1 MKKQLLGLFLLL
13 LCWRPGF
20 GQEEKA
26 AYELTFSVAILDQ
39 PDCPLKIVEVG
50 VQNPRPGIVYMW
62 FTVQNQSD
70 KPVVMWRVQGLTDE
84 GLVMGGGAGPDE
96 SQLSAHS
103 LVVLKPGEEDTH
115 GRLSSKVLQQI
126 VQSWRGPAGLLREL
140 RVKLA
145 VVKVV
150 FADGTK
156 YDATERLRALG
167 WKPLVFAEPKT

>member
-1 MKKQLLGLFLLL
+1 MKRRLFGLFLLL
-13 LCWRPGF
+13 LCSWPSF

-26 AYELTFSVAILDQ
+26 VYELTFNVAILDQ

-50 VQNPRPGIVYMW
+50 VQNPRSGIVYMW
-62 FTVQNQSD
+62 FTVQNQSE
-70 KPVVMWRVQGLTDE
+70 KPVVMWRVQGLSDR

-96 SQLSAHS
+96 GELSARS
-103 LVVLKPGEEDTH
+103 PVVLAPGEKETH
-115 GRLSSKVLQQI
+115 GRLSSEVLQQI
-126 VQSWRGPAGLLREL
+126 VQTWHGQAGLLREL
-140 RVKLA
+140 RFKLA

-167 WKPLVFAEPKT
+167 WKPLVFAEP